1 MDLSDYW
8 SALVRGWWLIVI
20 FALGGLVV
28 GLALPKS
35 ATPPTKYQS
44 TSSMG
49 AAPSAGPGEQSSAL
63 VSGAITPDQI
73 LYYASTDAVMGWT
86 KGLAGINEPIPYL
99 RDQIALLGPAAN
111 NAPANAPSS
120 GLNGVVRVKVNA
132 GTPQAALA
140 INNAFDE
147 AMEFEVA
154 NVANQSLQGA
164 IKANQATLGRVY
176 LELLS
181 GKFPF
186 GVTREGLQLQVN
198 SLQNNLAS
206 LTLQQPVTGFT
217 LLQYPSV
224 ITVTKIHHTSA
235 LNRRPVRAAAG
246 LGVGVILGALAA
258 LGLWLLDKRLKTA
271 KRAQA
276 AFAYPIVAEI
286 PSDSSDATEPYRMLW
301 LSVFREPLPLPPA
314 EQNQRL
320 YEGEDPVL
328 EAGVGGRPGQAGTP

>member
-1 MDLSDYW
+1 
-8 SALVRGWWLIVI
+8 
-20 FALGGLVV
+20 
-28 GLALPKS
+28 
-35 ATPPTKYQS
+35 
-44 TSSMG
+44 
-49 AAPSAGPGEQSSAL
+49 
-63 VSGAITPDQI
+63 
-73 LYYASTDAVMGWT
+73 
-86 KGLAGINEPIPYL
+86 
-99 RDQIALLGPAAN
+99 
-111 NAPANAPSS
+111 
-120 GLNGVVRVKVNA
+120 VKVNA

-154 NVANQSLQGA
+154 NVASQSLQGA

-181 GKFPF
+181 GKYPF

-217 LLQYPSV
+217 LLQAPSV

-235 LNRRPVRAAAG
+235 LNKRPVRAAAG
-246 LGVGVILGALAA
+246 LGIGVVLGALAA